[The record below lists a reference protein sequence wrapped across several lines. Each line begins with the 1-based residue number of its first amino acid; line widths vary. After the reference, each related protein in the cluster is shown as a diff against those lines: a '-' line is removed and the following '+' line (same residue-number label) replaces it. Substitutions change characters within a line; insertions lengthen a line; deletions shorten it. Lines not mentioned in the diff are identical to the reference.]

1 MKKSVIFVVLF
12 MISISI
18 VLAKTVDIPDISK
31 EIPSEPLVQEGIT
44 RNVYSGGSLVA
55 SMSGEDVKYYHKD
68 RLSNRVTTGPN
79 GEVVDKY
86 LSLPF
91 GQSVVD
97 EVKYGFTGKEKDE
110 SGLHYFGARYYDSN
124 LGRFTRVDPVKSEP
138 AYQYVGNNPMNY
150 VDPSGMAEEDAT
162 RWLWGAIQDFN
173 EVFYTTVDLFEEV
186 FSDVIDAANTEFV
199 PGISKVRDGL
209 IISSQVSSF
218 TAGGSESGLLYL
230 AAMLIPVTVADVV
243 IETVDIV
250 SDGIPQVTLAAG
262 IGKVV
267 VKGVVGEGAEFAARK
282 TLTNLPAFSRV
293 GRNDDLARLVDELV
307 FSGSEDE
314 FLFRLSQMKRGGKGK
329 QYKNFD
335 RNLPEGRRY
344 EEFEVNGPQD
354 SRRIVVDMDDYSIYP
369 TRDHYETMT
378 EAGRPVWKDP
388 VD

>member
-150 VDPSGMAEEDAT
+150 VDPSGMDSYNYQEDNAPMLEDVGDVINERFWQGFQARERSFSGLIPTDGGPRNLGLIVPTLVRDVTLDNLDTSLHELSHALAGMAFGLNVEEFSVEVSDQIAGFVGFNKDLVG
-162 RWLWGAIQDFN
+162 RRNAI
-173 EVFYTTVDLFEEV
+173 VDLAPYVGNFLLTESLNQLIMGDIIDSNEEKIGNYLIRHSYASLLH
-186 FSDVIDAANTEFV
+186 FGDNSIYSSSDISKASEQLGVNKYVLAGVGTAVDTYLTYRLGKSIKNK
-199 PGISKVRDGL
+199 GISFK
-209 IISSQVSSF
+209 F
-218 TAGGSESGLLYL
+218 MLYF
-230 AAMLIPVTVADVV
+230 
-243 IETVDIV
+243 
-250 SDGIPQVTLAAG
+250 
-262 IGKVV
+262 K
-267 VKGVVGEGAEFAARK
+267 EF
-282 TLTNLPAFSRV
+282 
-293 GRNDDLARLVDELV
+293 
-307 FSGSEDE
+307 
-314 FLFRLSQMKRGGKGK
+314 
-329 QYKNFD
+329 
-335 RNLPEGRRY
+335 
-344 EEFEVNGPQD
+344 
-354 SRRIVVDMDDYSIYP
+354 
-369 TRDHYETMT
+369 
-378 EAGRPVWKDP
+378 
-388 VD
+388 